1 MEYSSTTTMNIN
13 PGFGFSFF
21 AFKEKIFKIRMAILS
36 FSYLI
41 TSLDLRIPN
50 HISLGKFSDGGGW
63 KSLPFEKPFL
73 KS

>member
-1 MEYSSTTTMNIN
+1 
-13 PGFGFSFF
+13 
-21 AFKEKIFKIRMAILS
+21 MAILS
-36 FSYLI
+36 FIYLI

-73 KS
+73 HSSPHPSVCTSVHYPTLIFHLEMHKEFSDG